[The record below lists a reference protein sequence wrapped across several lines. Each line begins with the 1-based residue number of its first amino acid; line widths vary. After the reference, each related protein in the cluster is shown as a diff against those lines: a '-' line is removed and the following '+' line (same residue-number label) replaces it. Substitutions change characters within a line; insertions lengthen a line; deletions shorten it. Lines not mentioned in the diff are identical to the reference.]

1 VKTRIN
7 IEEKRVDWS
16 VNFLTTTTNNMNNSK
31 NVISSVL
38 TEQLKSSLIERLS
51 SEYASVGAR
60 LVYQLVNEAY
70 ALASA
75 TFAPLLLL
83 PVLAEEK
90 VQNAAAWSAHQDAI
104 FHGNPHRV
112 AA

>member
-1 VKTRIN
+1 MNV
-7 IEEKRVDWS
+7 EEKRVDWS
-16 VNFLTTTTNNMNNSK
+16 VNSTNRNTNMK
-31 NVISSVL
+31 NLMNPIFDRRA
-38 TEQLKSSLIERLS
+38 EELKLSLVNKLN
-51 SEYASVGAR
+51 SEYAGVGAR

-75 TFAPLLLL
+75 NFAPLLLL

-90 VQNAAAWSAHQDAI
+90 VQNAAAWSAHQHAI
-104 FHGNPHRV
+104 LHSSHHDL

>member
-1 VKTRIN
+1 MN

-16 VNFLTTTTNNMNNSK
+16 VNSSTGIINMKNSNNI
-31 NVISSVL
+31 ISSVL
-38 TEQLKSSLIERLS
+38 VEELKSSLIGRLS
-51 SEYASVGAR
+51 SEYASVGVR
-60 LVYQLVNEAY
+60 LVQQMVNEAY

-75 TFAPLLLL
+75 NFAPLLLL

-90 VQNAAAWSAHQDAI
+90 VQNAAAWSAHQHAI
-104 FHGNPHRV
+104 LHSSHHDL

>member
-1 VKTRIN
+1 
-7 IEEKRVDWS
+7 
-16 VNFLTTTTNNMNNSK
+16 MNNSK
-31 NVISSVL
+31 NTNFAVL
-38 TEQLKSSLIERLS
+38 MEQLKSSLVRRFNA
-51 SEYASVGAR
+51 EYSSVGAR
-60 LVYQLVNEAY
+60 LIYQTVNEAY

-90 VQNAAAWSAHQDAI
+90 VQQVAAWSAHQRAVR
-104 FHGNPHRV
+104 FARPLAV

>member
-1 VKTRIN
+1 MNTPKN
-7 IEEKRVDWS
+7 IV
-16 VNFLTTTTNNMNNSK
+16 
-31 NVISSVL
+31 SSVL
-38 TEQLKSSLIERLS
+38 TEQLKSSLIRRLS

-60 LVYQLVNEAY
+60 LVHQIVNEAY

-90 VQNAAAWSAHQDAI
+90 VQNAAAWSAHQNAI
-104 FHGNPHRV
+104 LHGSRHDV